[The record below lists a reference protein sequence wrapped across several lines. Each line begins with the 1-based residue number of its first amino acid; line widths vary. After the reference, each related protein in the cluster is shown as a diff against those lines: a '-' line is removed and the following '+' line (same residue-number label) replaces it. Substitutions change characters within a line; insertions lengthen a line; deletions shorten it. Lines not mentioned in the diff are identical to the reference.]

1 MGGGSSKYSPRTTS
15 IEIMKEF
22 GDNAKDKY
30 VIVTGG
36 NSGLGFESSR
46 ALAEYG
52 AHVVIAC
59 RNPQL
64 GKEAVDKI
72 KAKHPNADV
81 STMVL
86 DLASLASVAQF
97 AEEYRATKKPLH
109 ILLNNAGVM
118 ACPKSFTKD
127 GHEMQFGVNHLGHFL
142 LTVKLI
148 DILQASSTPEQP
160 ARIVNLSSIGH
171 YIINTS
177 KGLHLDD
184 IRGEKNYDVW
194 DRYASSK
201 MANILFTRE
210 LHHRYFINNPN
221 PNKIISVSVHPGM
234 IAETNLGRH
243 GNIGGFLAKSTA
255 RFTLRLVLS
264 SLLKTIEQGTA
275 TQLYASL
282 APTIVPGE
290 YYADCKVENHVIHAK
305 AKDDQLARDLWRVS
319 CELTNI
325 PSN

>member
-15 IEIMKEF
+15 VEIMKEF

-171 YIINTS
+171 YLVGS
-177 KGLHLDD
+177 SQGLRLDD
-184 IRGEKNYDVW
+184 LKGEKDYDVW

-201 MANILFTRE
+201 MANIVFTRE
-210 LHHRYFINNPN
+210 LHHRYYVDTPN
-221 PNKIISVSVHPGM
+221 AKVISVAVHPGF
-234 IAETNLGRH
+234 INETNLGRH
-243 GNIGGFLAKSTA
+243 GHVGPFLAKCVA
-255 RFTLRLVLS
+255 HLKLRHVLFGVF
-264 SLLKTIEQGTA
+264 KNTEQGTS
-275 TQLYASL
+275 TQLFAALS
-282 APTIVPGE
+282 PDIVPGE
-290 YYADCKVENHVIHAK
+290 YYADCKIEDKLIHAK
-305 AKDDQLARDLWRVS
+305 AKDEQLAHDLWRVS
-319 CELTNI
+319 CELTNL
-325 PSN
+325 SG